1 MEFQTENID
10 FDYAEVTLVFAEDN
24 VNNKVVIRDLTYD
37 DAINFQTLIKTEQ
50 EFLNLEPNGDV
61 IKYPLK
67 ATFPAVG
74 NPTKLYLDQSNGKV
88 YQWIANSYIELEG
101 NYGAEFN
108 NTQIALG
115 TNFGQWT
122 FGEDTFGNKITI
134 VKTEKLSGKG
144 YNIKTIFTDFTKAK
158 WTLETM
164 GIAYKMRRTR
174 SV

>member
-37 DAINFQTLIKTEQ
+37 DTINFQTLIKTEEELLNLSPEQYGQ
-50 EFLNLEPNGDV
+50 EF
-61 IKYPLK
+61 
-67 ATFPAVG
+67 
-74 NPTKLYLDQSNGKV
+74 Q
-88 YQWIANSYIELEG
+88 
-101 NYGAEFN
+101 

-122 FGEDTFGNKITI
+122 FDEDTFGNKITI

-164 GIAYKMRRTR
+164 GIAYKMKRTR

>member
-1 MEFQTENID
+1 MEFQTDNID
-10 FDYAEVTLVFAEDN
+10 FDYAEVTLVFATDN

-37 DAINFQTLIKTEQ
+37 DQINFKTLIKTE
-50 EFLNLEPNGDV
+50 EELLNLDPE
-61 IKYPLK
+61 
-67 ATFPAVG
+67 
-74 NPTKLYLDQSNGKV
+74 Q
-88 YQWIANSYIELEG
+88 
-101 NYGAEFN
+101 YGEEFN
-108 NTQIALG
+108 NTEIALG

-164 GIAYKMRRTR
+164 GIAYKMKRTR
-174 SV
+174 SI